1 MKGENKYMKKEHE
14 ILFTPCKIGNLEI
27 KNRFVVPAMSFTD
40 VITWSNHSQ
49 TENKIEDF
57 LLQKAKDGVGCFVF
71 GCLYI
76 FNQTNVNDWLYNHP
90 ELFKEIPALMKTL
103 HSYGTK
109 AIQQLGFG
117 AEKAYIMPPMLQDR
131 YDTDDTI
138 KQNADIMMASADEG
152 LPNRWTP
159 ERKTTYLTRERIQEI
174 IHGLAETAYLC
185 KINGIDG
192 VEIHASHEGY
202 MLDQFIAP
210 YCNHRTDEYG
220 GSLENR
226 LRFACEIVKAIK
238 KRCGDDYP
246 VLIKYSLTSKT
257 KDFSKGIIPQD
268 TESVEI
274 GKTIQESQ
282 EAIRILSEAGY
293 DAFDVDNG
301 TYDSWY
307 YPHPPVYMPLNCNLP
322 EAIAVKPFTDKPI
335 ICSGRMQPDV
345 AAKAIEEGKLDFLGI
360 GRQHLVEENYVTKLY
375 ESKEEDIRPCISC
388 HLGCM
393 PISLWKNKCTFGQ
406 LGNCALNPHAGHE
419 AQYDK
424 LPLPSTHKNIAVIG
438 AGIAGLEFALCATK
452 RGHHVTIY
460 EKENRIG
467 GIFNEAAAFS
477 FKEKDKELLEY
488 YATQIMKAKIQIH
501 FNTEIKNLNDIIA
514 DEYVIAT
521 GSMGPNR
528 LNIPGSEHFWTAQDY
543 IAAGCEEG
551 MHIVII
557 GGGVTGCEIAYELA
571 CKGKKPVIVEVQ
583 DDILIAPGSSMANT
597 SFLRDAFEYYNIPIY
612 TSAKVLFADETSITI
627 MKEDGNEQQLNADV
641 IVQSIGFKK
650 GIPFDIPE
658 NTQNIHIIGDSA
670 KVSNLLNAVHSAYNL
685 AMTI

>member
-1 MKGENKYMKKEHE
+1 MKKEYE
-14 ILFTPCKIGNLEI
+14 VLFTPCKIGSLEI

-57 LLQKAKDGVGCFVF
+57 LIRKAKDGVGCFVF
-71 GCLYI
+71 GCLYV
-76 FNQTNVNDWLYNHP
+76 FSQTNVNDWLYNHP
-90 ELFKEIPALMKTL
+90 ELFKDVPKLMDTL

-117 AEKAYIMPPMLQDR
+117 AGKAYIMPPFLQDK
-131 YDTDDTI
+131 YDTDETV
-138 KQNADIMMASADEG
+138 KQNADMMMASADEG

-159 ERKTTYLTRERIQEI
+159 ERKTTYLTKERIQEI

-192 VEIHASHEGY
+192 VEVHASHEGY

-238 KRCGDDYP
+238 EKCGEDYP
-246 VLIKYSLTSKT
+246 VLIRYSLVSKT

-268 TESVEI
+268 KESIEI
-274 GKTIQESQ
+274 GKTIEESQ
-282 EAIRILSEAGY
+282 QAMRILSEAGY

-307 YPHPPVYMPLNCNLP
+307 YPHPPVYMPLNCNLK

-345 AAKAIEEGKLDFLGI
+345 AAEAIRSGKLDFLGI
-360 GRQHLVEENYVTKLY
+360 GRQNLVEENYVTKLY
-375 ESKEEDIRPCISC
+375 EGKDEDIRPCISC

-419 AQYDK
+419 AQWDK
-424 LPLPSTHKNIAVIG
+424 IPAPAVKKEIAVIG
-438 AGIAGLEFALCATK
+438 AGIAGLEFALRATE
-452 RGHHVTIY
+452 RGHNVTVY
-460 EKENRIG
+460 EKGKRIG
-467 GIFNEAAAFS
+467 GIFNEAAAFT
-477 FKEKDKELLEY
+477 FKEKDKELLAY
-488 YATQIMKAKIQIH
+488 YKRQIEKNNIKVC
-501 FNTEIKNLNDIIA
+501 FETEIKDIYDIKA

-528 LNIPGSEHFWTAQDY
+528 LHILGSERFITAQDY
-543 IAAGCEEG
+543 IASGCEEG
-551 MHIVII
+551 ENIVII

-597 SFLRDAFEYYNIPIY
+597 SFLRDAFEYYNVPIY
-612 TSAKVLFADETSITI
+612 TSAKTVSATEQTITI
-627 MKEDGNEQQLNADV
+627 ETAEGKEINLKADV
-641 IVQSIGFKK
+641 VVQSIGFKK
-650 GIPFDIPE
+650 GIPFELPE
-658 NTQNIHIIGDSA
+658 NVNNVHIIGDA
-670 KVSNLLNAVHSAYNL
+670 VKVSNLLNAVHTAYKL